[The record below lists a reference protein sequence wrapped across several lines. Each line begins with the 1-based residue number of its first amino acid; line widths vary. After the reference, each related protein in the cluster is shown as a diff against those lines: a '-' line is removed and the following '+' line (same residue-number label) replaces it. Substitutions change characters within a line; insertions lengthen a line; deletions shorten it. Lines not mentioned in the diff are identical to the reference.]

1 MMIESYSFG
10 KISINGNIYHSDV
23 IIFPD
28 RIYDS
33 WRRKKGHDLCLEDIQ
48 DIFVYSPDILIIGQG
63 SPGYMQVRE
72 SVRMGIQSR
81 GIELFVSGT
90 EKAVE
95 KYNKTCGSRKTV
107 AALHLTC

>member
-1 MMIESYSFG
+1 MIESYSFG
-10 KISINGNIYHSDV
+10 KLSVNGKIYHSDL

-28 RIYDS
+28 RVHDS
-33 WRRKKGHDLCLEDIQ
+33 WWRNEGHNLSMEDIR
-48 DIFVYSPDILIIGQG
+48 DIIVFAPEILIIGQG
-63 SPGYMQVRE
+63 SPGYMQVSE

-95 KYNKTCGSRKTV
+95 MYNKTFGSRKTV

>member
-1 MMIESYSFG
+1 MIESYSFG
-10 KISINGNIYHSDV
+10 KLSINGKIYLSDL

-28 RIYDS
+28 RVYDS
-33 WRRKKGHDLCLEDIQ
+33 WWRNEGHNLYMEDIR
-48 DIFVYSPDILIIGQG
+48 DIIVFSPEVLIIGQG
-63 SPGYMQVRE
+63 SPGYMQVSE
-72 SVRMGIQSR
+72 SVRMGIQSG

-95 KYNKTCGSRKTV
+95 MYNKTCGSRKTV